1 MKFIS
6 RFETP
11 VNHKSIVK
19 NSKPESRNME
29 FTHLEKK
36 NIMSNLSEGRGGGGE
51 QLTISLL
58 FFIFLGMK
66 LISRSETPVNHKSI
80 AKNSKPESRNMEFT
94 HLEKKNI
101 MSNLSER
108 GGGGG

>member
-36 NIMSNLSEGRGGGGE
+36 NIMSNLSEGRGGGGG
-51 QLTISLL
+51 TADDFSLVL
-58 FFIFLGMK
+58 
-66 LISRSETPVNHKSI
+66 
-80 AKNSKPESRNMEFT
+80 
-94 HLEKKNI
+94 HLSWDEIN
-101 MSNLSER
+101 
-108 GGGGG
+108 

>member
-1 MKFIS
+1 
-6 RFETP
+6 
-11 VNHKSIVK
+11 
-19 NSKPESRNME
+19 
-29 FTHLEKK
+29 
-36 NIMSNLSEGRGGGGE
+36 
-51 QLTISLL
+51 
-58 FFIFLGMK
+58 MK

-108 GGGGG
+108 GGGGVTRDDYTYAPSDVKNKS